1 MTYKLDAF
9 DSYYKDDTNGA
20 FFRINKK
27 TFLITEDPNDGYRM
41 PVYIDGKLSW
51 VTKNYLHDWVKYEG
65 GKLEDITPAF
75 KTSLNVDKFMESLKN
90 ELGS

>member
-1 MTYKLDAF
+1 
-9 DSYYKDDTNGA
+9 
-20 FFRINKK
+20 
-27 TFLITEDPNDGYRM
+27 M

-90 ELGS
+90 ELDG